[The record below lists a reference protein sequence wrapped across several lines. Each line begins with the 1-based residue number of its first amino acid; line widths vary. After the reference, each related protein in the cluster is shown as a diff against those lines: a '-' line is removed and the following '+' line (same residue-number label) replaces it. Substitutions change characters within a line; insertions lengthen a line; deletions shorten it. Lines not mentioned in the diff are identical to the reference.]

1 MDKNEILNSD
11 CDVRYFAACNPNTP
25 ADVLT
30 ELAKD
35 SDCDVRVSVAGN
47 PATPAD
53 VLTELAKDSVWHVR
67 RNAACNPKLKEVLTD
82 KNKSDED

>member
-11 CDVRYFAACNPNTP
+11 WCVRCFVAENPNTPIDVLTELAKDSDYIVRRNAAENPNTP

-35 SDCDVRVSVAGN
+35 SDYDVR
-47 PATPAD
+47 
-53 VLTELAKDSVWHVR
+53 R
-67 RNAACNPKLKEVLTD
+67 YAACNPKLKEVLTD
-82 KNKSDED
+82 KK

>member
-11 CDVRYFAACNPNTP
+11 YDVRCFVAENPNTP
-25 ADVLT
+25 IDVLT

-35 SDCDVRVSVAGN
+35 SDYDVR
-47 PATPAD
+47 
-53 VLTELAKDSVWHVR
+53 R
-67 RNAACNPKLKEVLTD
+67 YAACNPKLKEVLTD

>member
-11 CDVRYFAACNPNTP
+11 YDVRISVAENPNTP

-35 SDCDVRVSVAGN
+35 SDYIVRCF
-47 PATPAD
+47 
-53 VLTELAKDSVWHVR
+53 
-67 RNAACNPKLKEVLTD
+67 AARNPKLKEVLTD
-82 KNKSDED
+82 KK

>member
-11 CDVRYFAACNPNTP
+11 YDVRYFAAGNLATP

-35 SDCDVRVSVAGN
+35 SDCDVRYFAAGN

-53 VLTELAKDSVWHVR
+53 VLTELAKDIDYDVC

>member
-11 CDVRYFAACNPNTP
+11 YIVRCLVAGNSNTP
-25 ADVLT
+25 VDVLT

-35 SDCDVRVSVAGN
+35 SDCDVRRNVAG
-47 PATPAD
+47 
-53 VLTELAKDSVWHVR
+53 
-67 RNAACNPKLKEVLTD
+67 NPKLKEVLTD